1 MKTRHPLVLY
11 VFMAV
16 AAIYLLAPVVW
27 MFLLSIMTQ
36 SEALSTPPHWIPH
49 NPTLDNY
56 KAFLD
61 PNDAQALMGAD
72 AIKAMPRAIL
82 NSVIVGVTVAVAN
95 VVLGSMAA
103 YSFARMKFRGSSVL
117 MFAYLVSRMVPA
129 IGIMIPLYVVMQKL
143 GLLNSLGSL
152 MLVETAE
159 TLPFSIWLLTGYF
172 RTIPRDI
179 EEAARIDR
187 CTWFHAI
194 MKVFLPMAAP
204 CLVATAVFGFM
215 SSWGSFLYPLLFTS
229 GSENTTMPVII
240 SNFATDINADYGLLS
255 TSGVFAIVPPFLL
268 ALWFQRWIVS
278 GVTSGAVKG

>member
-11 VFMAV
+11 IFMAV
-16 AAIYLLAPVVW
+16 AALYLLAPVIW

-82 NSVIVGVTVAVAN
+82 NSVIVGLTVAVAN

-103 YSFARMKFRGSSVL
+103 YSFARMKFRGSNVL

-187 CTWFHAI
+187 CTWFQAI
-194 MKVFLPMAAP
+194 IKVFLPMAAP

>member
-16 AAIYLLAPVVW
+16 AALYLLAPVVW

-56 KAFLD
+56 KAFLN

-103 YSFARMKFRGSSVL
+103 YSFARMKFRGSNVL

-187 CTWFHAI
+187 CTWFQAI